1 VLVYKVSWLTYIPG
15 RLLIRVNYLGMPN
28 ILAGK
33 EIVPEFIQKDATPER
48 IAGAVWQL
56 YSDEESRKSMVHE
69 MDRVVTMLG
78 EKGAGKR
85 AAEVVVRELAE
96 DAKV

>member
-1 VLVYKVSWLTYIPG
+1 
-15 RLLIRVNYLGMPN
+15 
-28 ILAGK
+28 
-33 EIVPEFIQKDATPER
+33 
-48 IAGAVWQL
+48 
-56 YSDEESRKSMVHE
+56 MVRE